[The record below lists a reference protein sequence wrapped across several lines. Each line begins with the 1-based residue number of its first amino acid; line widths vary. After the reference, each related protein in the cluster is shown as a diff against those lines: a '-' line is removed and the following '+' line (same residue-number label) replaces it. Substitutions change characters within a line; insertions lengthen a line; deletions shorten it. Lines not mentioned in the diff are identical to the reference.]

1 MKVVRLVL
9 IMVVVLSA
17 AMSVNAQKKNE
28 KTVIFN
34 ANLHCESCK
43 AKVEKNIPYE
53 KGVKDLK
60 VDMKTQ
66 TITVTFREDKNT
78 TENLQKAIEKLNI
91 EVKGIEESNTSAKTQ
106 AGEFAVKKQQHFSC
120 CGSVCKRRHAA
131 VSGKRGENEI
141 KIKKKGQ
148 TF

>member
-78 TENLQKAIEKLNI
+78 TEKLNI

-106 AGEFAVKKQQHFSC
+106 AGEKCEKSC
-120 CGSVCKRRHAA
+120 CEKE
-131 VSGKRGENEI
+131 GKT
-141 KIKKKGQ
+141 K
-148 TF
+148 

>member
-66 TITVTFREDKNT
+66 TITVTFRER
-78 TENLQKAIEKLNI
+78 QKYHRKLAESHREIEHRSERN
-91 EVKGIEESNTSAKTQ
+91 
-106 AGEFAVKKQQHFSC
+106 
-120 CGSVCKRRHAA
+120 RR
-131 VSGKRGENEI
+131 K
-141 KIKKKGQ
+141 
-148 TF
+148 

>member
-1 MKVVRLVL
+1 MAFIVGFCFTTL
-9 IMVVVLSA
+9 A
-17 AMSVNAQKKNE
+17 AEKKNE
-28 KTVIFN
+28 KTITFTVN
-34 ANLHCESCK
+34 MDCHSCVK
-43 AKVEKNIPYE
+43 KIEGNIAYE

-106 AGEFAVKKQQHFSC
+106 AGEKCEKSC
-120 CGSVCKRRHAA
+120 CEKER
-131 VSGKRGENEI
+131 KT
-141 KIKKKGQ
+141 K
-148 TF
+148 

>member
-9 IMVVVLSA
+9 IMVVVLSGD
-17 AMSVNAQKKNE
+17 MSVNAAKKNE

-66 TITVTFREDKNT
+66 TITVTFREDKNN

-91 EVKGIEESNTSAKTQ
+91 EVKGVEGNNTSAKAQT
-106 AGEFAVKKQQHFSC
+106 GEKCEKSC
-120 CGSVCKRRHAA
+120 CEKE
-131 VSGKRGENEI
+131 GKT
-141 KIKKKGQ
+141 K
-148 TF
+148 

>member
-91 EVKGIEESNTSAKTQ
+91 EVKGIEESNTSAKTP
-106 AGEFAVKKQQHFSC
+106 AGEKCEKSC
-120 CGSVCKRRHAA
+120 CEKER
-131 VSGKRGENEI
+131 KT
-141 KIKKKGQ
+141 K
-148 TF
+148 

>member
-1 MKVVRLVL
+1 
-9 IMVVVLSA
+9 MVVVLSA

-43 AKVEKNIPYE
+43 AKVQKNIPYE
-53 KGVKDLK
+53 KGVNDLK

-106 AGEFAVKKQQHFSC
+106 AGEKCEKSC
-120 CGSVCKRRHAA
+120 CEKER
-131 VSGKRGENEI
+131 KT
-141 KIKKKGQ
+141 K
-148 TF
+148 

>member
-78 TENLQKAIEKLNI
+78 NRKLAESHREIEHRSERN
-91 EVKGIEESNTSAKTQ
+91 
-106 AGEFAVKKQQHFSC
+106 
-120 CGSVCKRRHAA
+120 RR
-131 VSGKRGENEI
+131 K
-141 KIKKKGQ
+141 
-148 TF
+148 

>member
-53 KGVKDLK
+53 KGVKD
-60 VDMKTQ
+60 MKTQ

-91 EVKGIEESNTSAKTQ
+91 EVKGIEGNNTSAKTQ
-106 AGEFAVKKQQHFSC
+106 TGEKCEKE
-120 CGSVCKRRHAA
+120 
-131 VSGKRGENEI
+131 GKT
-141 KIKKKGQ
+141 K
-148 TF
+148 

>member
-53 KGVKDLK
+53 KGVKVVLNPAPACS
-60 VDMKTQ
+60 
-66 TITVTFREDKNT
+66 FR
-78 TENLQKAIEKLNI
+78 
-91 EVKGIEESNTSAKTQ
+91 
-106 AGEFAVKKQQHFSC
+106 
-120 CGSVCKRRHAA
+120 
-131 VSGKRGENEI
+131 
-141 KIKKKGQ
+141 
-148 TF
+148 

>member
-66 TITVTFREDKNT
+66 TITYGQFAFVPDYFCAGALLFLLAAASVIGKLPVVTG
-78 TENLQKAIEKLNI
+78 QQNI
-91 EVKGIEESNTSAKTQ
+91 VNGLL
-106 AGEFAVKKQQHFSC
+106 
-120 CGSVCKRRHAA
+120 RR
-131 VSGKRGENEI
+131 
-141 KIKKKGQ
+141 
-148 TF
+148 F

>member
-53 KGVKDLK
+53 KGVKDLE

-91 EVKGIEESNTSAKTQ
+91 EVKGIEGNNTSAKTQ
-106 AGEFAVKKQQHFSC
+106 TGEKCEKSC
-120 CGSVCKRRHAA
+120 CEKRNKNKEKGADFLVCLL
-131 VSGKRGENEI
+131 S
-141 KIKKKGQ
+141 
-148 TF
+148 

>member
-17 AMSVNAQKKNE
+17 AM

-91 EVKGIEESNTSAKTQ
+91 EVKGIEGNNTSAKTQ
-106 AGEFAVKKQQHFSC
+106 TGEKCEKE
-120 CGSVCKRRHAA
+120 
-131 VSGKRGENEI
+131 GKT
-141 KIKKKGQ
+141 K
-148 TF
+148 

>member
-34 ANLHCESCK
+34 

-106 AGEFAVKKQQHFSC
+106 AGEKCEKSC
-120 CGSVCKRRHAA
+120 CEKER
-131 VSGKRGENEI
+131 KT
-141 KIKKKGQ
+141 K
-148 TF
+148 

>member
-53 KGVKDLK
+53 K
-60 VDMKTQ
+60 
-66 TITVTFREDKNT
+66 
-78 TENLQKAIEKLNI
+78 
-91 EVKGIEESNTSAKTQ
+91 
-106 AGEFAVKKQQHFSC
+106 
-120 CGSVCKRRHAA
+120 
-131 VSGKRGENEI
+131 
-141 KIKKKGQ
+141 
-148 TF
+148 

>member
-91 EVKGIEESNTSAKTQ
+91 EVKGIEGNNTKPAKSVKNPV
-106 AGEFAVKKQQHFSC
+106 VKK
-120 CGSVCKRRHAA
+120 R
-131 VSGKRGENEI
+131 GKRNKNKE
-141 KIKKKGQ
+141 KGAD
-148 TF
+148 FLVCLLS

>member
-1 MKVVRLVL
+1 MKVIRLIL
-9 IMVVVLSA
+9 IMTVMLSA
-17 AMSVNAQKKNE
+17 ALSVSAQKKNE
-28 KTVIFN
+28 KTVVFG

-43 AKVEKNIPYE
+43 AKVEKNLPFE

-91 EVKGIEESNTSAKTQ
+91 EVKGIEGNTTSAKTQ
-106 AGEFAVKKQQHFSC
+106 TGEKCEKSC
-120 CGSVCKRRHAA
+120 CEKE
-131 VSGKRGENEI
+131 GKT
-141 KIKKKGQ
+141 K
-148 TF
+148 

>member
-34 ANLHCESCK
+34 ANLHCESLSTVEYAARK
-43 AKVEKNIPYE
+43 AYE

-106 AGEFAVKKQQHFSC
+106 AGEKCEKSC
-120 CGSVCKRRHAA
+120 CEKER
-131 VSGKRGENEI
+131 KT
-141 KIKKKGQ
+141 K
-148 TF
+148 

>member
-1 MKVVRLVL
+1 V
-9 IMVVVLSA
+9 
-17 AMSVNAQKKNE
+17 
-28 KTVIFN
+28 FG

-43 AKVEKNIPYE
+43 AKVEKNLPFE

-91 EVKGIEESNTSAKTQ
+91 EVKGIEGNNTSAKTQ
-106 AGEFAVKKQQHFSC
+106 TGEKCEKSC
-120 CGSVCKRRHAA
+120 CEKE
-131 VSGKRGENEI
+131 GKT
-141 KIKKKGQ
+141 K
-148 TF
+148 